1 MNQAVAETQNNNGN
15 LSVVSS
21 PRMPAMNASGQAL
34 MQRTLAEVQIAVM
47 MAKQFPRDK
56 IICRDKLL
64 NDCCREDLAR
74 VAMYIYAR
82 GGTEITGPSIR
93 LAEAAKNAWGNMQ
106 SGWRELTRG
115 ITPDGKGFSEIEA
128 FAWDAENNTRE
139 SLVFTVLH
147 WRDKKG
153 GQGYPLKDER
163 DIYELCANQAAR
175 RERACILKSIDG
187 DMIEIAIKQCTLT
200 LHTKVQATPEK
211 IAEMLKMFEELG
223 VTKEQIEKRIQR
235 RMDAINAPLLISLG
249 KIYNSVKNGMSGTD
263 EWFEKEGAEE
273 NKKSGNQNLKDKLK
287 KQDEPESKPSDAAP
301 EVAAQNH
308 VAASSPAPDTQEK
321 PKTAMFRRTNS
332 EKKEETKEETAA

>member
-1 MNQAVAETQNNNGN
+1 MNQAVAETMVNNNSAGN
-15 LSVVSS
+15 LSVVSRPS
-21 PRMPAMNASGQAL
+21 VPVMNASGQAL

-64 NDCCREDLAR
+64 NDCCREDLAK
-74 VAMYIYAR
+74 VAMYSYAR
-82 GGTEITGPSIR
+82 GGSEITGPSIR

-249 KIYNSVKNGMSGTD
+249 KIYNSVKNGMSKTE
-263 EWFEKEGAEE
+263 EWFEQEGAEE
-273 NKKSGNQNLKDKLK
+273 KKSGTDALKDKLK
-287 KQDEPESKPSDAAP
+287 KQDNVAEQPANP
-301 EVAAQNH
+301 EVAAQNQ
-308 VAASSPAPDTQEK
+308 AAAASPAPDGGEEPPRK
-321 PKTAMFRRTNS
+321 GLFKIAKTEDVQAV
-332 EKKEETKEETAA
+332 